1 MAWTSIVLLIGGG
14 MLAGFVGGVIGIGGG
29 LIFAPFLFF
38 YFEGLGVDPA
48 VITPLTL
55 GSSLFCTLVVASV
68 SAYFQ
73 DKRQAVNWTVAW
85 QVGLA
90 SAVAVFLMT
99 RFVTTQPWYNG
110 GVFQT
115 VFSVVLVVVAVRM
128 SLGKKQRTSDGAAD
142 PKTLGWPK
150 LFGTGT
156 VAGSLASAAGVG
168 GGVVLVPAY
177 DRLLKLPLLHAVGTS
192 SATIIFI
199 ALGGVLNYGFMGLSA
214 AVPSGTFGYVD
225 VVHAALLA
233 VPSVPMARLGVWVS
247 HKINTQ
253 WLRRGFAVLCVLVAV
268 RLLIR
273 VWGG

>member
-1 MAWTSIVLLIGGG
+1 MEWVGILLLIGGG

-29 LIFAPFLFF
+29 IIFAPFLFF
-38 YFEGLGVDPA
+38 YFESLGVDPS

-55 GSSLFCTLVVASV
+55 GSSLFCTWVVASV

-73 DKRQAVNWTVAW
+73 HKRQAVNWTVAW

-90 SAVAVFLMT
+90 SAVAIFLMT
-99 RFVTTQPWYNG
+99 RFVTTQPWYNA

-128 SLGKKQRTSDGAAD
+128 FIGKKKRRDDEATD
-142 PKTLGWPK
+142 PKTLAWST
-150 LFGTGT
+150 LLGTGT
-156 VAGSLASAAGVG
+156 MAGALASAAGVG
-168 GGVVLVPAY
+168 GGVILVPAY
-177 DRLLKLPLLHAVGTS
+177 DHLLKLRLLQAVGTS

-199 ALGGVLNYGFMGLSA
+199 ALGGVLNYSLMGLGVDA
-214 AVPSGTFGYVD
+214 LPEGTFGYVD
-225 VVHAALLA
+225 VMHAALLA

-253 WLRRGFAVLCVLVAV
+253 WLRRGFAVLCLLVAV
-268 RLLIR
+268 RLLMR
-273 VWGG
+273 VWG